1 MHITS
6 RGTGCGGW
14 FLATEAPVV
23 AHTCEGDANARRPRF
38 NSLRKAKDQ
47 HKDDEG
53 DKEGEENLR
62 KSHSAASHKNMQI
75 NTGFRFK
82 QRYCVGRY

>member
-1 MHITS
+1 MQMRAGH
-6 RGTGCGGW
+6 
-14 FLATEAPVV
+14 V
-23 AHTCEGDANARRPRF
+23 F

-62 KSHSAASHKNMQI
+62 KSQHHTKTCKSIPDS
-75 NTGFRFK
+75 R
-82 QRYCVGRY
+82 